1 MEATRLNPVK
11 LFKLFRY
18 YEKLQ
23 DILKEK
29 IPMNKKAWQIVH
41 LLVTL
46 GGVIGVPTLA
56 DHWLQ
61 SPEHAGIYS
70 ILVAVSV
77 GLHAG
82 LPSIFG
88 GPTQAAEDA
97 AQK

>member
-1 MEATRLNPVK
+1 MNPIK
-11 LFKLFRY
+11 IFKLFGD

-23 DILKEK
+23 GILKEK
-29 IPMNKKAWQIVH
+29 IPMNKKTWQIVH

-61 SPEHAGIYS
+61 SPEHAGIFS
-70 ILVAVSV
+70 VLVAVSV
-77 GLHAG
+77 GLHAA